1 MGLRRQLPRRALLG
15 AAGALA
21 LGGGIRPAAASG
33 PLTEADLAHARDLR
47 ERGLADRTAQRL
59 VRELCTGIGARPAGS
74 PEEAKARAWA
84 LGALAALGLEN
95 VREET
100 FPLRIWQRGPA
111 AARLTAPQPRAL
123 VMAALGNSVAT
134 PDGGLEAEVAWYPS
148 LAALRADTA
157 EGEKSRAHGRIVFI
171 DERTER
177 TRDGRGYG
185 NAVLARI
192 DGPVE
197 AARRGAVA
205 LAIRSIGT
213 SGTGRQ
219 GAGGPGASAS
229 SASGA
234 SSASSESAASP
245 PIAHTGGTRYDLR
258 VPRIPAFA
266 VSVPDAEFIAAR
278 HAAGQTLR
286 MHVDLQARN
295 GVDASTANVIAEW
308 RGTDLA
314 DEIVLISAHLD
325 TWDVGQGAED
335 NGAGVGIVS
344 AAAGVIA
351 AAGRRA
357 RRTIRVVLFGNEE
370 NGFDGALQY
379 GNRYKA
385 VPHQLVAES
394 DFGAGRIYAVR
405 SRVAPAALPVIDAL
419 AEVLAPLG
427 IAQPEAARNQGN
439 PGPDANVLMRR
450 HRWPAIALSQ
460 DGSRYFDV
468 HHTVNDTFANLD
480 TSGLPQNVAA
490 WAVTAWLAAQSPEP
504 FGPPIL

>member
-1 MGLRRQLPRRALLG
+1 MRSRGPRLQRRTLLG
-15 AAGALA
+15 AAGAWALA
-21 LGGGIRPAAASG
+21 AGAGPAAASG
-33 PLTEADLAHARDLR
+33 PFAAADVAHALDLR
-47 ERGLADRTAQRL
+47 ERGLADRTALRL
-59 VRELCTGIGARPAGS
+59 VRELCGGVGARPAGS
-74 PEEAKARAWA
+74 PEDAKARAWA
-84 LGALAALGLEN
+84 LAALGVLGLEN
-95 VREET
+95 ARAES

-111 AARLTAPQPRAL
+111 AARLVAPVARPI

-148 LAALRADTA
+148 LAALRADTT
-157 EGEKSRAHGRIVFI
+157 EREKSRAHGRIVFI

-192 DGPVE
+192 NGPVE

-213 SGTGRQ
+213 SGAGS
-219 GAGGPGASAS
+219 AGGTGGA
-229 SASGA
+229 
-234 SSASSESAASP
+234 AAAVGTGTTP
-245 PIAHTGGTRYDLR
+245 VAHTGATRYDLS

-266 VSVPDAEFIAAR
+266 VSVPDAEFIAAQ
-278 HAAGQTLR
+278 HAAGQALK
-286 MHVDLQARN
+286 MHVDLQARS

-314 DEIVLISAHLD
+314 QEVVLISAHLD

-335 NGAGVGIVS
+335 DGAGVAIVC
-344 AAAGVIA
+344 AAAGLIA

-379 GNRYKA
+379 GNRYKD
-385 VPHQLVAES
+385 VVHQLVAES
-394 DFGAGRIYAVR
+394 DFGAGRLYALR
-405 SRVAPAALPVIDAL
+405 SRVAPAALPAIDAL
-419 AEVLAPLG
+419 AEVLAPLAIG
-427 IAQPEAARNQGN
+427 HPEATRNQGS

-450 HRWPAIALSQ
+450 HRWPAIALAQ

-468 HHTVNDTFANLD
+468 HHTVNDTLDNLD
-480 TSGLPQNVAA
+480 TSALPQNVAA
-490 WAVTAWLAAQSPEP
+490 WAATAWLAAQSPVP
-504 FGPPIL
+504 FGPPTL